1 MNVWPWNKIEAL
13 EKKVLGLD
21 CLVSTLL
28 QELDLTSAENR
39 KLNTKLAA
47 SKSLIKRAH
56 FRNPKTGRIGRKGQV
71 FDV

>member
-1 MNVWPWNKIEAL
+1 MKVWPWSEI
-13 EKKVLGLD
+13 
-21 CLVSTLL
+21 S
-28 QELDLTSAENR
+28 DLKDEITQLKRIADKYYATARSAETR
-39 KLNTKLAA
+39 LAA

>member
-1 MNVWPWNKIEAL
+1 MKVWPWSEISDLKDEISKLNSELQLAKIRAR
-13 EKKVLGLD
+13 
-21 CLVSTLL
+21 
-28 QELDLTSAENR
+28 SAETR
-39 KLNTKLAA
+39 LAA